1 MNSCI
6 FLCLCITAAAKHFQT
21 HMFHN
26 VSYCFMIFM
35 KPQEIAMEREGEREA
50 LHVFNMFL
58 YSLRHMQTHGFACNT
73 LASHANV
80 RIQYSHMPSAGCS
93 WLGIA
98 KVCHGDKQVLSEKQ
112 TQASISGEGL
122 LPICG
127 MHACMHAVQ
136 YILLHTY
143 IQLHTYSH
151 ILTVTYIQLHT
162 YSYILTV
169 IVELR
174 TPATPV
180 GVGGGKERGG
190 CHLNLRTW
198 HAEGR
203 RPILGLCWPSLGLC
217 WPILRLCWPMPMRT
231 KCCNLQHFALWDG
244 KNPCKYNSFSPR
256 KWLKHSYLQSF
267 VHITIFDFLKNV

>member
-1 MNSCI
+1 MGGAPKWSK
-6 FLCLCITAAAKHFQT
+6 LALL
-21 HMFHN
+21 
-26 VSYCFMIFM
+26 VL
-35 KPQEIAMEREGEREA
+35 KPLVTWGSTVVGKP
-50 LHVFNMFL
+50 HVWRM
-58 YSLRHMQTHGFACNT
+58 SEHGLWAWGN
-73 LASHANV
+73 
-80 RIQYSHMPSAGCS
+80 I
-93 WLGIA
+93 
-98 KVCHGDKQVLSEKQ
+98 
-112 TQASISGEGL
+112 
-122 LPICG
+122 
-127 MHACMHAVQ
+127 
-136 YILLHTY
+136 YIY
-143 IQLHTYSH
+143 
-151 ILTVTYIQLHT
+151 
-162 YSYILTV
+162 